1 MAKTY
6 RKMRKSRRKR
16 KTRKRRGGFLDIQ
29 ALLQARKDKAMLKQ
43 KMTNAPLSVQMKHRP
58 RKNATPMEQKK
69 FRNKTIEYWA
79 TCGED
84 CGSSKSKER
93 LTPERIRN
101 VQRLIENERA
111 EKAHKDMIDMA
122 KKKEQEK
129 REIKKIL
136 GQQAGRRRRRK
147 SRRRRRRSRRRSRR
161 RR

>member
-6 RKMRKSRRKR
+6 RKMRKNRRKR
-16 KTRKRRGGFLDIQ
+16 KTRKRRGGFLNTADLKQ
-29 ALLQARKDKAMLKQ
+29 AKKDKAMLAL
-43 KMTNAPLSVQMKHRP
+43 KMKSAPLSIQMKHRP
-58 RKNATPMEQKK
+58 KKYATPMEQKK
-69 FRNKTIEYWA
+69 FRNETIEYWA

-111 EKAHKDMIDMA
+111 EKAHEQMRNMA
-122 KKKEQEK
+122 KKKEQEA

-136 GQQAGRRRRRK
+136 GQQAGSRRRRRRK
-147 SRRRRRRSRRRSRR
+147 KSRRRRRSRRRR
-161 RR
+161 